1 MRVGPPPPAPVV
13 ILSELTMNKQ
23 YPFKSFLDRNWW
35 FLLLAFAKIFN
46 QSERGSAF
54 GSLFID
60 TLFFSGIILVI
71 MFAYWFV
78 RYGRKQ
84 SK

>member
-1 MRVGPPPPAPVV
+1 MNEQYTFKKF
-13 ILSELTMNKQ
+13 LS
-23 YPFKSFLDRNWW
+23 RNWW

-46 QSERGSAF
+46 ASGKESAF
-54 GSLFID
+54 GSLFLD
-60 TLFFSGIILVI
+60 TLFFGGIILVI

-84 SK
+84 AQQK

>member
-1 MRVGPPPPAPVV
+1 M
-13 ILSELTMNKQ
+13 IEKYTFKKFLS
-23 YPFKSFLDRNWW
+23 RNWW

-46 QSERGSAF
+46 QSEKESAF
-54 GSLFID
+54 GSLFFD
-60 TLFFSGIILVI
+60 TLFFGGIILII

-84 SK
+84 NK

>member
-1 MRVGPPPPAPVV
+1 M
-13 ILSELTMNKQ
+13 TMIEK
-23 YPFKSFLDRNWW
+23 YTFKNFLGRNWW

-46 QSERGSAF
+46 QSDKESAF
-54 GSLFID
+54 GSLFLD
-60 TLFFSGIILVI
+60 TLFFGGILLVI

-84 SK
+84 NK

>member
-1 MRVGPPPPAPVV
+1 MMKKY
-13 ILSELTMNKQ
+13 T
-23 YPFKSFLDRNWW
+23 FLNFLGRNWW

-46 QSERGSAF
+46 QSESESIF
-54 GSLFID
+54 GSLFLD
-60 TLFFSGIILVI
+60 TLFLGGFILII

-84 SK
+84 NK